1 MAFVI
6 VSNLGKVLF
15 AKDGLGVEIVFELQ
29 EVVGGVF
36 EEKREVLDRFAGE
49 SALGFTKKC

>member
-1 MAFVI
+1 MTFVI
-6 VSNLGKVLF
+6 VSNLGKALF

-36 EEKREVLDRFAGE
+36 QEKREVLDRFAGE

>member
-6 VSNLGKVLF
+6 VSNLGKALF

-36 EEKREVLDRFAGE
+36 QEKREVLDRFTGE
-49 SALGFTKKC
+49 SALGLTKKC